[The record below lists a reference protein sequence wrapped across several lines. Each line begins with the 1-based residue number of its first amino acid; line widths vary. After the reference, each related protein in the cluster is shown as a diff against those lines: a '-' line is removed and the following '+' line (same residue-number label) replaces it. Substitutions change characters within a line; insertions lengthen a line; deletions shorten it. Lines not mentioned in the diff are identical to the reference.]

1 MTKASRMRLLAILRS
16 LVKLGQ
22 SWVELYRESLMDSA
36 QPLSG
41 SSAEAPA
48 WYSNKNSNLVT
59 ARWTMGRGKRP
70 RFLSC
75 SLSASHRPLRAIIF
89 SSS

>member
-22 SWVELYRESLMDSA
+22 SRVELNCTGKVLMDSA

-48 WYSNKNSNLVT
+48 WYSNKDSNN
-59 ARWTMGRGKRP
+59 
-70 RFLSC
+70 
-75 SLSASHRPLRAIIF
+75 
-89 SSS
+89 

>member
-1 MTKASRMRLLAILRS
+1 MRYKKHVPCIYQRSCTICLDLDSYVAVDRVDLMTKASRMRLLAILRS

-48 WYSNKNSNLVT
+48 WYSNKNSNN
-59 ARWTMGRGKRP
+59 
-70 RFLSC
+70 
-75 SLSASHRPLRAIIF
+75 
-89 SSS
+89 

>member
-1 MTKASRMRLLAILRS
+1 MTKASRVRLLAILRS

-22 SWVELYRESLMDSA
+22 SWVELHRESLMDSA

-48 WYSNKNSNLVT
+48 WYSNKNSNN
-59 ARWTMGRGKRP
+59 
-70 RFLSC
+70 
-75 SLSASHRPLRAIIF
+75 
-89 SSS
+89 